1 MRACDTVA
9 PVQDY
14 APRMSPEAHQ
24 EFERQRAL
32 DTYHI
37 VDTLPEA
44 AYDDIVRLA
53 AAICGV
59 PIALVSLIDRDRQ
72 WFKAS
77 LGLDGLR
84 QTARDEAVC
93 DHAIRSPQAL
103 MEVADLARDP
113 RFAHYPAVTGDLG
126 ARFYAGMPL
135 VTPGG
140 AAIGTVCVVDREP
153 RSLSDDQR
161 AALESL
167 ARLTMNLLEGRQR
180 ERVLERATLVHAK
193 EEAVAAGYT
202 VAVFELQ
209 DLDALARER
218 GERHAE
224 QVLQK
229 LDQALEAHLRHD
241 LGDSLNRSTGSAE
254 AIAVL
259 HGDTQST
266 LLRLRQAADGVEA
279 GLGLRICSAS
289 AQARDG
295 GEAVEQVFLRA
306 DAALSAEKDRLRG
319 SAH

>member
-1 MRACDTVA
+1 
-9 PVQDY
+9 
-14 APRMSPEAHQ
+14 MSPEVRQ

-37 VDTLPEA
+37 VDSLPDA

-77 LGLDGLR
+77 VGLDGLR

-93 DHAIRSPQAL
+93 DHAIRMPQAL

-113 RFAHYPAVTGDLG
+113 RFAHYPAVTGELG

-153 RSLSDDQR
+153 RSLSADQR

-180 ERVLERATLVHAK
+180 ERVLERATLVQAQ
-193 EEAVAAGYT
+193 AGDTAAPGYT

-209 DLDALARER
+209 GLDALARER
-218 GERHAE
+218 GERGAE

-241 LGDSLNRSTGSAE
+241 LGDRLNRSTGSAE

-259 HGDTQST
+259 HGDTQAT

-289 AQARDG
+289 AQAHDG
-295 GEAVEQVFLRA
+295 SEAVEPVFLRA
-306 DAALSAEKDRLRG
+306 DAALSAEKDRGRG